1 MLLMLELS
9 FLLIYYSIL
18 YSIDEQTKTASVVS
32 NNSPNADI
40 FIPRSITHNS
50 QEYLVTCIRSESFRN
65 SIQLKSIRFP
75 PDSELKTIE
84 ENAFFNSSIESL
96 TIPSKLTE
104 LKDGWSQLTI
114 NLDRITVSQDN
125 PCFTLFEEKFILGKS
140 TSNQKIFFLVMLR
153 K

>member
-1 MLLMLELS
+1 M
-9 FLLIYYSIL
+9 